1 MLSDL
6 PFDLFILML
15 RVVFIFLLYFFLFQ
29 VVRVVSRELQTPPAA
44 PPPRST
50 VPAGPSLTLVDAA
63 DSDLVVGAAFPLQ
76 PTTTIGRLSDNVVV
90 LPDAFV
96 SSHHARLV
104 QTNGRWYFTDLG
116 STNGSF
122 VNDTR
127 AGASAQLL
135 KDGDILQIG
144 RVKLRLSAY

>member
-1 MLSDL
+1 MLTDL

-15 RVVFIFLLYFFLFQ
+15 RVGLVFLLYFFLFQ
-29 VVRVVSRELQTPPAA
+29 VVRVVSRELQTPPPA
-44 PPPRST
+44 PPPRAT
-50 VPAGPSLTLVDAA
+50 VAPGPSLTLIDAA
-63 DSDLVVGAAFPLQ
+63 ESEMVVGATFPLQ
-76 PTTTIGRLSDNVVV
+76 PTTTIGRTSDNVVV

-104 QTNGRWYFTDLG
+104 QSNGRWYFTDLG

-122 VNDTR
+122 VNNQR
-127 AGASAQLL
+127 AGGSAQLV
-135 KDGDILQIG
+135 KDGDIIQIG